1 MNSRI
6 VVFDFDRTLIN
17 HDTTLGFFLFLRP
30 KHRCFIFLHYL
41 CLSLLKRLG
50 VMDVRR
56 VKLSLLNVWCRKF
69 TKNELEDLSVA
80 YSRQLCMNKLFD
92 KLCEYVDD
100 GSRVFVISASLQAY
114 IKPLFIGM
122 NVVVLGSEVTKKD
135 LLNWRFDCHCWGKEK
150 VRVLNAVGVDCIDE
164 FYTDSLDDFP
174 LMEISK
180 QWNLVKKSIV
190 VNKGMGNRIFDK
202 GKLDK
207 CL

>member
-1 MNSRI
+1 
-6 VVFDFDRTLIN
+6 
-17 HDTTLGFFLFLRP
+17 
-30 KHRCFIFLHYL
+30 
-41 CLSLLKRLG
+41 
-50 VMDVRR
+50 
-56 VKLSLLNVWCRKF
+56 
-69 TKNELEDLSVA
+69 
-80 YSRQLCMNKLFD
+80 
-92 KLCEYVDD
+92 
-100 GSRVFVISASLQAY
+100 
-114 IKPLFIGM
+114 M

>member
-17 HDTTLGFFLFLRP
+17 HDTTLDFFLFLRP

-69 TKNELEDLSVA
+69 TEHELEDLMIA
-80 YSRQLCMNKLFD
+80 YSQQLCMNTLYD
-92 KLCEYVDD
+92 KLLEYVVG
-100 GSRVFVISASLQAY
+100 GSRVFVISASLKAC
-114 IKPLFIGM
+114 IVPLFRDM
-122 NVVVLGSEVTKKD
+122 NVIVLGSEVSKKD
-135 LLNWRFDCHCWGKEK
+135 LLNWQFDSHCWGMEK
-150 VRVLNAVGVDCIDE
+150 LRRLNAVGVDCIDE

-174 LMEISK
+174 LMEISR
-180 QWNLVKKSIV
+180 QWNLVRKSIV
-190 VNKGMGNRIFDK
+190 VQKGRGNRIFDTHK
-202 GKLDK
+202 IDE